1 LICNIVA
8 KDYTF
13 AKIRTMSCLPNYFVQ
28 ALLPNC
34 ADDLIVY
41 LPPDYAEATIDV
53 FIVNGAGFSISYLAY
68 VEDGNWV
75 NIDLTSVLFPES
87 FLNPWGG
94 PYIIRFRDPDSNQF
108 LKFTA
113 KDGTITDS
121 IQFSV
126 GNFTQTETPFINAF
140 TDVVPQ
146 GYGS

>member
-13 AKIRTMSCLPNYFVQ
+13 AKIRTMSCLPNYFVR

-41 LPPDYAEATIDV
+41 LPPDYAEPVVDV
-53 FIVNGAGFSISYLAY
+53 FIVNGAGYVVREELS

-75 NIDLTSVLFPES
+75 NIDLTSISFPEG
-87 FLNPWGG
+87 FINPFGG
-94 PYIIRFRDPDSNQF
+94 PYTIHFQNPDSNQF
-108 LKFTA
+108 LQFTA
-113 KDGTITDS
+113 KDGTVTDS

-140 TDVVPQ
+140 TDVVPA